1 MVFVMELADML
12 ACEARFWEFETP
24 QTPLIRPFLS
34 ELGPGPKSDKTTP
47 ISVRQMS
54 PQNSDKCHIDFIL
67 YFGILYKFFKKLWR

>member
-1 MVFVMELADML
+1 
-12 ACEARFWEFETP
+12 
-24 QTPLIRPFLS
+24 
-34 ELGPGPKSDKTTP
+34 LGPGPKSDKTTP